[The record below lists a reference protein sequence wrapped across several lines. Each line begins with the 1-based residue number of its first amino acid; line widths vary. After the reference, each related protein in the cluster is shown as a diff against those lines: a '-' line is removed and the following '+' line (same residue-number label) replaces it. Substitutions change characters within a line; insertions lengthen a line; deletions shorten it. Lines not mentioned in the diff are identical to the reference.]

1 MLKYVF
7 RFIPLLLS
15 TLFAF
20 FSMIPAGFEKLEADI
35 SGQVERINQLEQGY
49 KNGEIKSVDESSF
62 FDGNLETEIN
72 NGLKFNELRY
82 IATHNSYQT
91 YSTEQLSKIFKNLS
105 DLTFG
110 LVSSKTADFVSP
122 TITEQLNNG
131 IYSLELDIETF
142 DRKGEVSFTCM
153 HSPCFEMGTSC
164 YDFSLALK
172 EIAMWSDNNPNHLPI
187 TIIIEPKEIFLPMKD
202 MKFFNVGYAVEFDKT
217 LREGLGD
224 KLFTPA
230 DMLGDYDN
238 FAQLRADDGWCE
250 VKDMLGKVLILFHN
264 CNVTEDYISIDESLR
279 SQAMFP
285 MLYADGADRECASF
299 ILANKPE
306 ELMKIREE
314 LLDEKKLVVRT
325 RSDKFT
331 EVTEDRRK
339 YAFESGAQIIS
350 TDYPVK
356 SYSADCDYIVS
367 FGGIKTISIR

>member
-1 MLKYVF
+1 MLKYIF

-15 TLFAF
+15 TLFTF

-35 SGQVERINQLEQGY
+35 SGQVERITQLEQSYNSGDVD
-49 KNGEIKSVDESSF
+49 SVDELSF
-62 FDGNLETEIN
+62 FDGDLEKEIK
-72 NGLKFNELRY
+72 NGLKFNDLRY

-91 YSTEQLSKIFKNLS
+91 ASTEQLSKIFRNLS

-110 LVSSKTADFVSP
+110 LVSEKTADFVSP
-122 TITEQLNNG
+122 TITDQLNNG

-142 DRKGEVSFTCM
+142 DRNGEVSFTCM

-164 YDFSLALK
+164 YDFSLTLK

-187 TIIIEPKEIFLPMKD
+187 TIIIEPKETFLPMKS
-202 MKFFNVGYAVEFDKT
+202 MKFFNVEYAKEFDKT
-217 LREGLGD
+217 LKAGLGD
-224 KLFTPA
+224 KLFTPS
-230 DMLGDYDN
+230 DMLGDYEN

-250 VKDMLGKVLILFHN
+250 VKDMLGKVLVLLHE
-264 CNVTEDYISIDESLR
+264 CNVTEKYISIDESLKT
-279 SQAMFP
+279 QAMFP
-285 MLYADGADRECASF
+285 MLSADGADRDCASF

-306 ELMKIREE
+306 ELMEIREE

-331 EVTEDRRK
+331 QISEERRK
-339 YAFESGAQIIS
+339 SAFESGAQIIS
-350 TDYPVK
+350 TDYPVMGN
-356 SYSADCDYIVS
+356 AEREDYFVS